1 MSDPKVGSDVMK
13 AGALAS
19 AGFFDGQNPGES
31 GKE

>member
-1 MSDPKVGSDVMK
+1 MSELKLGSDVMK

-19 AGFFDGQNPGES
+19 AGFFDGKIPGES

>member
-1 MSDPKVGSDVMK
+1 MSDRTVDPEMMK
-13 AGALAS
+13 AGALRS